1 MSASEIRFNPNTIH
15 CYRQVYFVEFYLV
28 GKKLKFP
35 VFITQER
42 AFKGQI
48 TQNLASNPALP
59 VYLKVAFQLY
69 IVQCSGH
76 RVRHVFYL
84 KCS

>member
-1 MSASEIRFNPNTIH
+1 MSESEIRFNPNTIR

-42 AFKGQI
+42 ALNNKLGIQ
-48 TQNLASNPALP
+48 
-59 VYLKVAFQLY
+59 
-69 IVQCSGH
+69 G
-76 RVRHVFYL
+76 
-84 KCS
+84 